1 MYQAYPLLGNYL
13 HILMMFSTPQNAYRP
28 KIIESAFVDFIS
40 ERINPFWSPVSSKA
54 KLTRKLRLNDSLVAL
69 ELTPNRLWL
78 KQLARQIRQQH
89 HDLASDHQRRTRQLT
104 QWQAG
109 QHISLSVKLDGIYH
123 HRYYSLVGT
132 PDLAGLLLIHPTI
145 NDKQQATKSQAN
157 KLMIALKPQGRVSD
171 YLAYEAKVGETF
183 DIGLPEGDFTL
194 EHYHLTAVE
203 PVGFIASGSGITP
216 MPGLITEALKSGAPK
231 RPVTLLYYYHS
242 TAGQSSPAFLSYWQ
256 ALARHYPNFHYYIVN
271 TNEPSSYL
279 AGSRHLNA
287 DTLQAINL
295 SPEHGKLFV
304 CGAPAMMQSLQQI
317 LKDWPYKANSNN
329 TTLNELAPIRS
340 GSDNGYSMSNL
351 SIPNANTANSSIEET
366 SAFMDNVATEYF
378 GQFDSHPS
386 NDASA
391 SNSEVVSIRLRR
403 RQRQFQ
409 LPLAGQHI
417 LMGAE
422 AAHIRL
428 PHGCR
433 QGICNMCRCDK
444 ISGVVKDSRTGK
456 LSGEGFESIKPC
468 ISLAMSEVV
477 LDV

>member
-1 MYQAYPLLGNYL
+1 
-13 HILMMFSTPQNAYRP
+13 MMFSTPQNAYRP

-78 KQLARQIRQQH
+78 KQLARQIRHQH
-89 HDLASDHQRRTRQLT
+89 HDLASNHQRRTRRLT

-132 PDLAGLLLIHPTI
+132 PDLTGLLLIDPII

-157 KLMIALKPQGRVSD
+157 KLMIALKQQGRVSD

-194 EHYHLTAVE
+194 EHHQLPAGQ

-216 MPGLITEALKSGAPK
+216 MPGLITEALESGDPK
-231 RPVTLLYYYHS
+231 RPVTLLYYYHP
-242 TAGQSSPAFLSYWQ
+242 TANQSSPAFLSYWQ
-256 ALARHYPNFHYYIVN
+256 ALARQYPNFHYYIVN

-279 AGSRHLNA
+279 AGGRHLNA

-295 SPEHGKLFV
+295 SPEHSKLFV
-304 CGAPAMMQSLQQI
+304 CGAPAMMQSLPKI
-317 LKDWPYKANSNN
+317 LNDWSSKATLTPHTNTIELSPINGDSDSSNSASNQ
-329 TTLNELAPIRS
+329 AMSIRS
-340 GSDNGYSMSNL
+340 MPNPIMPSDSTVT
-351 SIPNANTANSSIEET
+351 TAS
-366 SAFMDNVATEYF
+366 FMDNVATEFF
-378 GQFDSHPS
+378 GHFDSQPS
-386 NDASA
+386 NDVDT
-391 SNSEVVSIRLRR
+391 SNSEVVTIWLRR

-417 LMGAE
+417 LMGAQT
-422 AAHIRL
+422 AHIRL

-444 ISGVVKDSRTGK
+444 VSGVVKDSRTGK

-468 ISLAMSEVV
+468 ISLAMGDVV